1 MIELRSARDMR
12 VTYMLIIAFQQ
23 NAFGIAVS
31 PDPSSLSTWK
41 GRDQTNYYHTHP
53 ILFLYFFNVSTFLIF
68 LKFFYYWFLFFYGV
82 YYFISDPT
90 FYYYLLYFMLLHR

>member
-41 GRDQTNYYHTHP
+41 GRDQTSTHVHV
-53 ILFLYFFNVSTFLIF
+53 IEHAQSGTKCSDLF
-68 LKFFYYWFLFFYGV
+68 
-82 YYFISDPT
+82 
-90 FYYYLLYFMLLHR
+90 

>member
-1 MIELRSARDMR
+1 MIELHSGHDMS

-41 GRDQTNYYHTHP
+41 GRDQTR
-53 ILFLYFFNVSTFLIF
+53 LEKNVNDRL
-68 LKFFYYWFLFFYGV
+68 V
-82 YYFISDPT
+82 
-90 FYYYLLYFMLLHR
+90 

>member
-41 GRDQTNYYHTHP
+41 GRDQTSSFPKKLATVNTFKKP
-53 ILFLYFFNVSTFLIF
+53 LFQ
-68 LKFFYYWFLFFYGV
+68 
-82 YYFISDPT
+82 
-90 FYYYLLYFMLLHR
+90 